1 MSSAWIMKLLE
12 YAEWIEISAY
22 ADMVK
27 AAPRRVRRRLGLEVA
42 RTDVAV
48 MFFGRGVRSRSFN
61 RVLGLGLML
70 ETDPHHVD
78 EVVEAFRAR
87 GIERFAVQ
95 LLPERGPSR
104 VRTWLTGRG
113 ITPAHRRSLKMIRG
127 RGIFPGPRH
136 GLRLVPADQDTKW
149 LFARMM
155 LEPLDLA
162 PAAAPMLEALVDRP
176 RWHTLL
182 AYDGDELVGAA
193 LSFVAESVAFLVGST
208 ALARAAL
215 THRRTE
221 LALRSGCEL
230 IVADTEVDP
239 DRPEH
244 EELRELGFRP
254 LTTRE
259 DYATPPL
266 AWTIES
272 EAARSGTRPRP

>member
-1 MSSAWIMKLLE
+1 MKLLE

-27 AAPRRVRRRLGLEVA
+27 ATPRRVRRDLGLEVA

-48 MFFGRGVRSRSFN
+48 MFFGRGVRSQAFN

-78 EVVEAFRAR
+78 EIVEAFHVR

-113 ITPAHRRSLKMIRG
+113 ITPAHRRSVKMIRG

-136 GLRLVPADQDTKW
+136 GLRVVSADQENKW

-155 LEPLDLA
+155 LEPLDLP
-162 PAAAPMLEALVDRP
+162 PAATPMLEALVSRP
-176 RWHTLL
+176 RWRTLL
-182 AYDGDELVGAA
+182 AYDGEELVGAA
-193 LSFVAESVAFLVGST
+193 LAFVAESVAFLVGST
-208 ALARAAL
+208 AAARRAL
-215 THRRTE
+215 THHRTE
-221 LALRSGCEL
+221 LALREGCEL
-230 IVADTEVDP
+230 IVADTSVDP
-239 DRPEH
+239 GFPEH
-244 EELRELGFRP
+244 EELGELGFRR

-272 EAARSGTRPRP
+272 GAAQSGTRPRP